1 MMKNS
6 TTLLV
11 DTNWLL
17 QSRVAVMMSK
27 FDSNNSKEIKE
38 QASQDLKE
46 LLAKSLSL
54 LISKFPEIDNI
65 ILVADGGSWRKQLD
79 TPLQLQGSTYK
90 ANRIYKNDFDWS
102 YIYKAHSEFIN
113 LANENGITTSQY
125 PDIEGDDWI
134 WYWSKKLNS
143 LKINCVIW
151 SSDNDLKQLIQTDPN
166 TNAFTIWY
174 NDKQGMWLP
183 KDLNNDNMDPLD
195 FFMKFEYNS
204 PVLESLK
211 KHSPSINYMDP
222 ESIVI
227 EKIVCGD
234 TSDNILPIIRYKKNT
249 RNYKITPK
257 EWSKIAKE
265 LNIISLDDFFKQKDN
280 ISQYLSTY
288 PKYMDYGIPS
298 SDIKEMINYNT
309 KLVWLDGCIIPD
321 TIVQNMNQIEYK
333 QFDLKYIRSNYKVL
347 SNDNKDIE
355 SIFEGIAF

>member
-1 MMKNS
+1 MKNN

-27 FDSNNSKEIKE
+27 FDSNNTKEFKE
-38 QASQDLKE
+38 QASQELKE

-54 LISKFPEIDNI
+54 LISKFQEIDNI
-65 ILVADGGSWRKQLD
+65 ILVADGGSWRKQMD
-79 TPLQLQGSTYK
+79 APTQLQGAAYK
-90 ANRIYKNDFDWS
+90 ANRVYKNDIDWS
-102 YIYKAHSEFIN
+102 FIYKAHKEFMD
-113 LANENGITTSQY
+113 LANENGITISQY

-143 LKINCVIW
+143 MKINCIIW

-166 TNAFTIWY
+166 TNAFTVWY

-183 KDLNNDNMDPLD
+183 NDLNNDNEDPLD

-211 KHSPSINYMDP
+211 KHSPSINYIDP
-222 ESIVI
+222 ESIII

-234 TSDNILPIIRYKKNT
+234 TSDNISPILRYKKGT
-249 RNYKITPK
+249 RNYRITPK
-257 EWSKIAKE
+257 DWLKIAKE
-265 LNIISLDDFFKQKDN
+265 LNINTLDEFLTQKEYISN
-280 ISQYLSTY
+280 YLTTY
-288 PKYMDYGIPS
+288 PKYKEYGIPS
-298 SDIKEMINYNT
+298 NDIYEMMEYNT
-309 KLVWLDGCIIPD
+309 KLVWLDGGILHD
-321 TIVQNMNQIEYK
+321 TIIQNMNQIEYK

-347 SNDNKDIE
+347 TYDNKEIE
-355 SIFEGIAF
+355 TIFEGIEL